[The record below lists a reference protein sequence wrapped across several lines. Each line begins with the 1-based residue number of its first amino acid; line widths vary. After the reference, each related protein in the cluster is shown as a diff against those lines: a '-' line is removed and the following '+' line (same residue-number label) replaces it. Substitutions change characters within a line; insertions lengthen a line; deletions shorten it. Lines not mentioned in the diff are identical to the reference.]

1 MSYSPKIADF
11 LISPLY
17 HLAKSKKIPMTKLVN
32 SIIEG
37 YLSLELQPDK
47 CAENKLEVYSSD
59 SNNLKKEAG

>member
-17 HLAKSKKIPMTKLVN
+17 HLAKSKKIPMNKLVN
-32 SIIEG
+32 SIIED

-47 CAENKLEVYSSD
+47 CAENKSLEVYSSD
-59 SNNLKKEAG
+59 AQNKEAS